1 MSIGPDAGLDLAYR
15 SIDMTV
21 QADDKPDLA
30 ELLAR
35 LDELRQAERRAVS
48 ARMVSVAG
56 HLIGTPLNVIA
67 GRAALIRTNPTP
79 DGIEENVRRIE
90 EQVERLAL
98 RIRRLID
105 YFSLVEPRAKPGSV
119 GDVLEECRRLYG
131 PVSEHLGVGL
141 SFSAQGVEPCRVESS
156 LASLVLTT
164 LIALGVRTTAA
175 GQSIEVRATEHGP
188 RTVRFELLLPGLE
201 APPKNFERLD
211 PPEHGQRYD
220 AGALETLWTCLGLA
234 RRAGG
239 SLDVVKAESGA
250 GVTIRFECAHG

>member
-1 MSIGPDAGLDLAYR
+1 MEVG
-15 SIDMTV
+15 
-21 QADDKPDLA
+21 

-35 LDELRQAERRAVS
+35 LDQLRAAERRAVS

-67 GRAALIRTNPTP
+67 GRAALIRTNPAP
-79 DGIEENVRRIE
+79 EAVEENVRRIE

-105 YFSLVEPRAKPGSV
+105 YFGLVEPPAAPQTV
-119 GDVLEECRRLYG
+119 GELFESCSRLYV
-131 PVSEHLGVGL
+131 PMAEHLGVEL
-141 SFSAQGVEPCRVESS
+141 RFSAQGVEPCRVDSS
-156 LASLVLTT
+156 LASLVLST
-164 LIALGVRTTAA
+164 LLALGLRTTAA
-175 GQSIEVRATEHGP
+175 GDAIEVRAIEHGP
-188 RTVRFELLLPGLE
+188 KTVRFELALPGLAE
-201 APPKNFERLD
+201 PPKNFERFD

-239 SLDVVKAESGA
+239 ALDAVKAESGR